1 MDINFKSQLE
11 QTGVDVTTAV
21 KRFMGNEA
29 LYTKFLLKFQ
39 QDESFSK
46 IEQFVKEKNAEET
59 FKAAHTLKGVAANLG
74 LDRIT
79 KDPSDIVEM
88 FRGKSEFSDADPD
101 LLAAT
106 MEHLRTTYDALMKIL
121 AENQQ

>member
-79 KDPSDIVEM
+79 KDASDIVEM